1 MATLRGRWVLSI
13 LLVHV
18 QTPLAATGPPAPPSD
33 LECFKPC
40 DEKSCSADIHC
51 IWGPE
56 PDPQRNTSYSLHWE
70 PTNSEQGYVTSLNNS
85 AVIYREHFLNHG
97 QLRVWVEAQ
106 NKHGSAKS
114 EGKEFNTADI
124 IKPPPP
130 IIALKPQEPLVIE
143 WHSFCAELDL
153 SMETCEVQYWVKG
166 NQVWLKHED
175 GYLHTYTLDNPL
187 PCTVYEFH
195 VRCACSIGLKSNWST
210 SHSLSAAK
218 APKGKLDIWMDCGLF
233 PASFN
238 CTLTWKMLPLSQACG
253 VIVGYEVK
261 LFYNNST
268 WILLNVSTAEPRDL
282 LWCNETQCHLNHSL
296 KNVSSV
302 SASALNSHGATAPSH
317 VAMPTPGKDEDVKT
331 LNLKMNEANLTVT
344 WDLPSKPL
352 YKLKEYV
359 VQYKQVGSPLGKGF
373 DWVKVTNSQTTVF
386 FEGQFN
392 KYTPFQVSLFSI
404 SHSMTVRHLSS
415 VIGYSHEGIP
425 SSPPSFQ
432 ALSIGDTWVTLFWS
446 AVPLSKQNGV
456 IQYYQI
462 GLGKENVNNVSAS
475 PKSQNE
481 TFKLKHLSPG
491 QDYEVWIRA
500 MNKAGPGANATTTF
514 KTQQREND
522 DYLILKLLLLMFV
535 VICLVL
541 FCLTFL
547 YVALNKMCPWVAY
560 LFNEKVPDP
569 RNSHIFRG
577 MKHQIND
584 PFALICIPIHEPL
597 PNISV
602 LEVVKILPD
611 ALRSTPKE
619 TSDQDEFTGP
629 LGRDGISRMNGQ
641 DEQSKDAVTGEGG
654 RTDRRYGREEYSKMV
669 DSDEERDRE
678 KDKDDCWSSSEE
690 DQFTSGYEKHFMPTA
705 LEVLEV

>member
-1 MATLRGRWVLSI
+1 MAILRGRWVLSI

-130 IIALKPQEPLVIE
+130 IITLKPQEPLVID

-344 WDLPSKPL
+344 WDLTSKPL

-415 VIGYSHEGIP
+415 VIGYSHEGM
-425 SSPPSFQ
+425 
-432 ALSIGDTWVTLFWS
+432 
-446 AVPLSKQNGV
+446 
-456 IQYYQI
+456 
-462 GLGKENVNNVSAS
+462 NNVSAS
-475 PKSQNE
+475 PQSQNE

>member
-415 VIGYSHEGIP
+415 VIGYSHEGM
-425 SSPPSFQ
+425 
-432 ALSIGDTWVTLFWS
+432 
-446 AVPLSKQNGV
+446 
-456 IQYYQI
+456 
-462 GLGKENVNNVSAS
+462 NNVSAS